1 MPTFT
6 ANTSAEWIADFKKVY
21 KRAPKILHVG
31 NIANNAYQTAKM
43 LNAQGADCDVLCADY
58 YHVMGAPEWDDADFS
73 GEIENQQCPN
83 WSSVD
88 LNGFIRP
95 RWFAQAPRKTAI
107 AYLMA
112 KRSGKDSKAEK
123 LWHKMEDQRKKLSQE
138 KLPHSGIS
146 FIQNVKDKF
155 LFAGE
160 ALAGMASN
168 SNGNISYTKEYAH
181 KIQEKLQKDAK
192 DYFPD
197 RKIIITAE
205 MDYYI
210 KTALEYKPLF
220 EMYDIVQGYATEAIW
235 PYLAGD
241 TKYVAWEHG
250 TLRTFPYEEN
260 TRGHLLL
267 LSYAAADVVYVTNV
281 DCYESAEYITKHSKA
296 PIVCGLHGF
305 DTERMLQK
313 QKEAIAQQK
322 DDISYIKDGEVLFFC
337 PARID
342 IDSAYGTYLKSND
355 VLYRALDKVYA
366 QHSATHPFKILQLEW
381 GNDVDTFKDWLKKE
395 CPNLENA
402 VIWHRPFSK
411 KEFYRLL
418 QHARLVFDNFL
429 LPLMGGNG
437 IETLMSGHA
446 VLVNKA
452 ISQELMLR
460 FFPAMWSVFSVENE
474 EDIAKAAEEGLLNP
488 QKCAET
494 AKNGRDWIMNYH
506 SHKAI
511 VAKNCEAY
519 EHLYDVCQKD
529 GVNK

>member
-6 ANTSAEWIADFKKVY
+6 ADTSAKWIADFKKVY
-21 KRAPKILHVG
+21 KRAPRILHVG

-58 YHVMGAPEWDDADFS
+58 YHVMGMPEWDDADFS
-73 GEIENQQCPN
+73 GEVKNQQCPN
-83 WSSVD
+83 WNNVD
-88 LNGFIRP
+88 LNGFMRP
-95 RWFAQAPRKTAI
+95 EWFAQAPKKTAI
-107 AYLMA
+107 DYLIA
-112 KRSGKDSKAEK
+112 KRSGKYRKAK
-123 LWHKMEDQRKKLSQE
+123 MLWQKMENQREKLSQA
-138 KLPHSGIS
+138 KGDCNSFP
-146 FIQNVKDKF
+146 FIQTVKDKL
-155 LFAGE
+155 LFACE
-160 ALAGMASN
+160 AFAGMALKN
-168 SNGNISYTKEYAH
+168 SENVRYTKEYAH
-181 KIQEKLQKDAK
+181 KIREKLKKDAK
-192 DYFPD
+192 EYFPD
-197 RKIIITAE
+197 RDIAITAE

-220 EMYDIVQGYATEAIW
+220 ALYDIVQGYATEAIW

-267 LSYAAADVVYVTNV
+267 LSYAAANVVYVTNV
-281 DCYESAEYITKHSKA
+281 DCYSSAEYITKHSKT

-313 QKEAIAQQK
+313 QKEAVAQEN
-322 DDISYIKDGEVLFFC
+322 DTSYVKDGEALFFC

-342 IDSAYGTYLKSND
+342 IDAAYGTYLKSND
-355 VLYRALDKVYA
+355 ILYRALDKVYA
-366 QHSATHPFKILQLEW
+366 QHGKTHPFKILQLEW
-381 GNDVDTFKDWLKKE
+381 GGDVDTFKKWIKKE
-395 CPNLENA
+395 CPSLENA
-402 VIWHRPFSK
+402 IIWHRPFSK

-418 QHARLVFDNFL
+418 QHTRLVFDNFL

-460 FFPAMWSVFSVENE
+460 FFPAMWSVFAVENE
-474 EDIAKAAEEGLLNP
+474 EDIAKAAAEGLLNP

-494 AKNGRDWIMNYH
+494 AEKGRDWIMKYH

-519 EHLYDVCQKD
+519 RHIYNV
-529 GVNK
+529 